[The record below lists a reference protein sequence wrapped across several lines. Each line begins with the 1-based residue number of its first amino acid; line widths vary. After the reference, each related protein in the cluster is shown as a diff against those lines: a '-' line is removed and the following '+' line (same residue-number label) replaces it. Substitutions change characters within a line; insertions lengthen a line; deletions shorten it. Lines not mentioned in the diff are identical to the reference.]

1 MKVFGVS
8 QGCYMNDIV
17 RVFDNLPEHAREQIG
32 ELIIAFKK

>member
-8 QGCYMNDIV
+8 QGYYMNDIV
-17 RVFDNLPEHAREQIG
+17 RVFDNLPEHAHEQIG